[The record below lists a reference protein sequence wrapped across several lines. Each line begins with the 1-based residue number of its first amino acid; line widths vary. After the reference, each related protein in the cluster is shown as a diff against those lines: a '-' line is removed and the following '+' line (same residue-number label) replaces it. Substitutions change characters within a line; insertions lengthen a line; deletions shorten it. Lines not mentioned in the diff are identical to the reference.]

1 LQVRLRAGSPS
12 IELSDA
18 GDHGVYVNPQNLHDG
33 EAVAIGDAL
42 RQHLR

>member
-1 LQVRLRAGSPS
+1 
-12 IELSDA
+12 
-18 GDHGVYVNPQNLHDG
+18 VYVNPQNLHDG